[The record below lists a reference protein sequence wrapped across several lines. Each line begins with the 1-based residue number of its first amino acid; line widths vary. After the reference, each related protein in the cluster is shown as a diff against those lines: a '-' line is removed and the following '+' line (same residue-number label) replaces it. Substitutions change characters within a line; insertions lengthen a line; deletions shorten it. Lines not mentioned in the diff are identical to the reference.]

1 MYIYIIIHTHTYP
14 MTQRVMH
21 VSVFMFPTS
30 THVPTF
36 PPYLRS
42 YPHTLLPAC
51 LPTCKPSYLPTYT
64 FSNILA

>member
-1 MYIYIIIHTHTYP
+1 